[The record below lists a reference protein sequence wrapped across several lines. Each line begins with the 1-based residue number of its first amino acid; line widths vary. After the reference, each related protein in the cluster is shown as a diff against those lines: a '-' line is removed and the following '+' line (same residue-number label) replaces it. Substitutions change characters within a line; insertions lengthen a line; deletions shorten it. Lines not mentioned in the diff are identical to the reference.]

1 MAARETMQQYRDY
14 INFDRQDEYR
24 RTRTHARAAS

>member
-1 MAARETMQQYRDY
+1 MQQYRDY

-24 RTRTHARAAS
+24 RTRSHDRTASKAAS